1 MNKNKRV
8 QIIRMTKT
16 DGYLKNL
23 VSSKESSISGDYP
36 IPIDFLDNDVNQ
48 RRFIATHDAN
58 S

>member
-8 QIIRMTKT
+8 QINRMTKT

-36 IPIDFLDNDVNQ
+36 ISIDFLDNDVNQ